1 IAYRPAIIDAHIV
14 ADAPTQLLQPLGKRR
29 DPARRFRIVCGEGHE
44 RADASPAAALLRPS
58 RKRPCGS
65 RTAKQRD
72 ELAPFHSITSSAR
85 ASSVGAMLIPRA
97 LAVVRLMMR
106 SNLVGCSTGMSAGF
120 APRKIL
126 STNSPAR
133 RNRSV

>member
-1 IAYRPAIIDAHIV
+1 TEIERDRLSLDITEVTNSFAKGSQRRCGLTGSGRQDTDARHFGR
-14 ADAPTQLLQPLGKRR
+14 LLR
-29 DPARRFRIVCGEGHE
+29 ARREWPRGC
-44 RADASPAAALLRPS
+44 RAAE
-58 RKRPCGS
+58 
-65 RTAKQRD
+65 QHD

-85 ASSVGAMLIPRA
+85 ASSVGGTSMPSAF
-97 LAVVRLMMR
+97 AVVRLIAR